1 MFLAFFSL
9 ICILYIL
16 GIWLF
21 LCFLDVDED
30 GKLTEEEFSD
40 PTMNEVPDYMTEEQF
55 RLDRINEFKI
65 ADLDKNGKVER
76 KELLVSCY

>member
-1 MFLAFFSL
+1 MWYL
-9 ICILYIL
+9 IGLV
-16 GIWLF
+16 F
-21 LCFLDVDED
+21 FLDVDED

-55 RLDRINEFKI
+55 RLDRINEFKV

-76 KELLVSCY
+76 KELLVSCS